1 MEDGVEGA
9 VAPGTLSLRHGGDGG
24 AAEACAAEACAAG
37 MRAREAAGPFR
48 PTKTE
53 LNRCAHNSMK
63 GRARASRGH
72 SGITLL

>member
-9 VAPGTLSLRHGGDGG
+9 VAPRTLRLRHGGDGG
-24 AAEACAAEACAAG
+24 AAEACAAG

-53 LNRCAHNSMK
+53 LNRCSHNSMK